1 VRLPLSWLNEHVD
14 HGLSAEALAD
24 RLSLTG
30 TAVEAVHH
38 LGAPA
43 GNGNLDAFR
52 VGRVLEA
59 GPHPNADRLRLCR
72 VDLGGAE
79 PAQIVCG
86 APNVAAGQTVAVAMP
101 GARLPGAD
109 APLKVAKLRGVESHG
124 MILSET
130 ELRLGT
136 DTSGIMVL
144 EEGLAPGTPLAE
156 VLPLAET
163 VLELELTPNRPDCQ
177 GVHGMAREVHAVT
190 GGTLHPLD
198 ASDPPAE
205 GEGQVGDHAALR
217 VEAPDLCPRYMARV
231 FTDVTVGPSPRWL
244 RARIEA
250 AGMRAISN
258 VVDITNYVMLLTAQ
272 PLHAF
277 DLDRIEGAEIVVR
290 RAGDGEPITTLDDRA
305 RELDSSML
313 AICDAR
319 RPVVIAGIMGA
330 ADVEVSEGTTRVL
343 LEAASFDGPTILAT
357 SQKLGLRSESSGRFE
372 KGLPPELPARA
383 MSIASRL
390 LVELCGARMVPG
402 TLDVAEPFP
411 ETRAVALRHARQEAL
426 LGMRVGPEE
435 SAAILRRLDCE
446 VEEGAEAHLVT
457 APFERR
463 ADLTREVDLIE
474 EVARVHGVDE
484 VPTTMPRIAGAGG
497 RTPAQRLTHR
507 LARLAADLGLS
518 EAITYR
524 FVPEGDADALRMAPD
539 DARRQVVRLANPLT
553 EEMSV
558 MRRSML
564 PGLLR
569 AVARN
574 QAHQQPSG
582 GLFELGRTYAPLPN
596 GMADER
602 EWLAAVLW
610 GRRGGDHWRAPA
622 GPVDVHAAA
631 GLAAALTRAAGAEL
645 EVRPNA
651 APYFHPVR
659 QARLVDGERP
669 VAWAGEVH
677 PLVLRNFDVAGPV
690 AAVVI
695 DLAAL
700 LAAAP
705 AEPPQF
711 RDLVSVPVST
721 RDLAVV
727 VGEEVPAADLVAA
740 ARAAGGA
747 IVSDVAVFDR
757 YAGEQVEAGHVSL
770 ALRMTLVEP
779 GRTLTDD
786 EIDAAVARVTD
797 ALRDRGAR
805 LRE

>member
-1 VRLPLSWLNEHVD
+1 
-14 HGLSAEALAD
+14 
-24 RLSLTG
+24 
-30 TAVEAVHH
+30 
-38 LGAPA
+38 
-43 GNGNLDAFR
+43 
-52 VGRVLEA
+52 
-59 GPHPNADRLRLCR
+59 
-72 VDLGGAE
+72 
-79 PAQIVCG
+79 
-86 APNVAAGQTVAVAMP
+86 
-101 GARLPGAD
+101 
-109 APLKVAKLRGVESHG
+109 
-124 MILSET
+124 
-130 ELRLGT
+130 
-136 DTSGIMVL
+136 MVL
-144 EEGLAPGTPLAE
+144 EDGPAPGTPLAE

-177 GVHGMAREVHAVT
+177 GVWGMAREVHAIT
-190 GGTLHPLD
+190 GGALRPLD
-198 ASDPPAE
+198 ESDPPAE
-205 GEGQVGDHAALR
+205 GEGRVEDHASLR

-244 RARIEA
+244 RARLEA

-277 DLDRIEGAEIVVR
+277 DLDRVEGAEIVVR
-290 RAGDGEPITTLDDRA
+290 RAADGEPITTLDDRV
-305 RELDSSML
+305 RELDASML

-319 RPVVIAGIMGA
+319 RPAVIAGIMGA
-330 ADVEVSEGTTRVL
+330 ADVEVSGSTTRVL

-357 SQKLGLRSESSGRFE
+357 SQKLGLRSESSARFE

-383 MSIASRL
+383 MSIASRM

-411 ETRAVALRHARQEAL
+411 ATEPVTLRHARQEAL
-426 LGMRVGPEE
+426 LGMTVAPEE
-435 SAAILRRLDCE
+435 SAAILRRLDCA
-446 VEEGAEAHLVT
+446 VEQGSEAHVVT
-457 APFERR
+457 PPFERR

-474 EVARVHGVDE
+474 EVARVHGVEE
-484 VPTTMPRIAGAGG
+484 VPTTLPRIVGAGG
-497 RTPAQRLTHR
+497 RTPSQRLTHR

-524 FVPEGDADALRMAPD
+524 FVPESDADALRLAPD
-539 DARRQVVRLANPLT
+539 DPRRAVVRLANPLT
-553 EEMSV
+553 EEMAV

-574 QAHQQPSG
+574 QAHQGVSG
-582 GLFELGRTYAPLPN
+582 GLFEIGRTYAPRPD

-610 GRRGGDHWRAPA
+610 GRRGGDHWRAAP
-622 GPVDVHAAA
+622 GPVDVHAAT
-631 GLAAALTRAAGAEL
+631 GLAGALTRAAGARL

-651 APYFHPVR
+651 ANYFHPVR
-659 QARLVDGERP
+659 QARLVDGEDP
-669 VAWAGEVH
+669 VAWAAEVH
-677 PLVLRNFDVAGPV
+677 PLVLRAFEVTGPV

-695 DLAAL
+695 DLERL

-727 VGEEVPAADLVAA
+727 VAEDLPAADLVAA
-740 ARAAGGA
+740 ARTAGGA

-757 YAGEQVEAGHVSL
+757 YAGEQVGAGRVSL
-770 ALRMTLVEP
+770 AIRMTLVEP
-779 GRTLTDD
+779 GRTLTDA

-797 ALRDRGAR
+797 ALAERGAR
-805 LRE
+805 LRT